1 MKKIIFVC
9 HGNICR
15 SPAGEY
21 ICKYLVKKFGRE
33 NEFSICSRAVSYEE
47 IGNDIYPPMK
57 RELIKNNIPLDRHM
71 AKRITM
77 EDYNHADYI
86 FYMDNSNKYY
96 LDRMFSDERGIIK
109 HINVFTSDIGDIEDP
124 WYSGRY
130 NKVVDQI
137 YECIENILRNI
148 S

>member
-1 MKKIIFVC
+1 
-9 HGNICR
+9 
-15 SPAGEY
+15 
-21 ICKYLVKKFGRE
+21 
-33 NEFSICSRAVSYEE
+33 
-47 IGNDIYPPMK
+47 
-57 RELIKNNIPLDRHM
+57 
-71 AKRITM
+71 M
-77 EDYNHADYI
+77 EDYNLAYDI

>member
-96 LDRMFSDERGIIK
+96 LDRMFM
-109 HINVFTSDIGDIEDP
+109 
-124 WYSGRY
+124 
-130 NKVVDQI
+130 
-137 YECIENILRNI
+137 ILSTYQRVY
-148 S
+148 

>member
-21 ICKYLVKKFGRE
+21 ICKYLVKKLGRE

-57 RELIKNNIPLDRHM
+57 RELIKNNIPLNRHM
-71 AKRITM
+71 AKRITT
-77 EDYNHADYI
+77 EDYNLADYI

-96 LDRMFSDERGIIK
+96 LDRMFSDERDIIK

-130 NKVVDQI
+130 DKVIKEIIKCVT
-137 YECIENILRNI
+137 NILKNI
-148 S
+148 